1 MRICNLLRSREIR
14 TPAAQAAAPSTA
26 LVLAAPGGREEAFV
40 EGWCLADK
48 DSSLLAQRPTRW
60 ATTLRGISGSTA
72 WRDAMRR
79 MLDAAPPR
87 SRDTYLLRETD
98 SPSGDP
104 RDARVWLDGAPTEA
118 RAVASLRALLMM
130 PARD

>member
-1 MRICNLLRSREIR
+1 M
-14 TPAAQAAAPSTA
+14 
-26 LVLAAPGGREEAFV
+26 
-40 EGWCLADK
+40 
-48 DSSLLAQRPTRW
+48 
-60 ATTLRGISGSTA
+60 RGISGSTA

-104 RDARVWLDGAPTEA
+104 RDARAWLFEG
-118 RAVASLRALLMM
+118 
-130 PARD
+130 